1 LKSLRAPPKEITPL
15 IPAPPATCK
24 APVPIVVEAALEV
37 KYNSEAPI
45 ADVDGI
51 VKLLLIAIDIY

>member
-1 LKSLRAPPKEITPL
+1 LKSLRAPPNEITPL
-15 IPAPPATCK
+15 TPAPPAIVK
-24 APVPIVVEAALEV
+24 DPVPIVVEATAEV

>member
-1 LKSLRAPPKEITPL
+1 MTPL
-15 IPAPPATCK
+15 IPAPPATCN
-24 APVPIVVEAALEV
+24 APEPIVVEATLEV
-37 KYNSEAPI
+37 KYNSDAPI